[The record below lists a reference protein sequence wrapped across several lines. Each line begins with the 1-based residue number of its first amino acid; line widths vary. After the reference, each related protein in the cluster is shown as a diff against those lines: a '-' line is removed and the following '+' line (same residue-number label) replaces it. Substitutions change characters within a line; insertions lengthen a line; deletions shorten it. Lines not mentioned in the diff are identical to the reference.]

1 LQRYRLPF
9 IFMMLALIIALAGCG
24 SGSGAKTDNAQTAA
38 PEPSQG
44 TAQGTAQIRQIST
57 GELERLLA
65 QAASGDMVF
74 IDVREPDE
82 YAEGHIEGMVNM
94 PLSTL
99 EDTYS
104 QLPKD
109 KEIVIICRSGNRSMQ
124 AAQLLRDKGYT
135 RLVNVQGGMLDWK
148 GPVVRSQ

>member
-1 LQRYRLPF
+1 LRRHRLPF
-9 IFMMLALIIALAGCG
+9 LLLALLIALAGCG
-24 SGSGAKTDNAQTAA
+24 SGSGDKADNAQKAT
-38 PEPSQG
+38 PEN
-44 TAQGTAQIRQIST
+44 AQETAQIRQIST
-57 GELERLLA
+57 GELERLLD
-65 QAASGDMVF
+65 QAASGGIVF

-82 YAEGHIEGMVNM
+82 YAEGHIEGVVNM

-124 AAQLLRDKGYT
+124 AAQLLREKGYT